1 MSSNRPLPI
10 HLALSELRHE
20 WQAALCFVA
29 ALIGVLAPLM
39 ILLALKNGVIGA
51 LVDGLVEDPRNRQII
66 AVGSGAH
73 TPETIAELAE
83 REDVAFAMPAPRSIN
98 TQADAVRNADRRGI
112 ERGVQLVPS
121 KAGDPLIPQGAVTRG
136 AVFVSQ
142 SLAKQLSFEPGSS
155 AQLVV
160 EREIDG
166 RLERVRPTFTVSGI
180 VPEALFEKPALF
192 MDLSDLMDIERFRDD
207 KTLTPETWQDPRPAP
222 ETYAS
227 FRLYAESLSDL
238 DPLQDALAEMGIRS
252 RPWAENAALLVG
264 FQRSLNILYA
274 AIAAV
279 AVLGFWAAMSA
290 NLRAMVER
298 QRISFSLLGLM
309 GMAPRA
315 RSLMPL
321 TQSVVLVLGG
331 IVLTTALVMPVIW
344 GVNLT
349 FGTDERPTIAHLGL
363 SDVAL
368 FFILGGLT
376 ACTATLWALRA
387 LSDISPDEVLRHA

>member
-1 MSSNRPLPI
+1 MSPRLPV
-10 HLALSELRHE
+10 HLALAELRHE

-51 LVDGLVEDPRNRQII
+51 LVEGLVEDPRNRQII
-66 AVGSGAH
+66 AMGAGKH
-73 TPETIAELAE
+73 SPTTLETLAA

-98 TQADAVRNADRRGI
+98 TQADAVRNPDARGL

-121 KAGDPLIPQGAVTRG
+121 RSGDPLIPQGAVARG
-136 AVFVSQ
+136 GVFASQ
-142 SLAKQLSFEPGSS
+142 ALATQLGLREGSR
-155 AQLVV
+155 AQLVI

-166 RLERVRPTFTVSGI
+166 QVQRVRPEFEVLGV

-207 KTLTPETWQDPRPAP
+207 KTRTPQTWQASGPEP

-227 FRLYAESLSDL
+227 FRLYVRALSDL
-238 DPLQDALAEMGIRS
+238 GPVQDALAAQNIRT

-264 FQRSLNILYA
+264 FQRALNLLYA
-274 AIAAV
+274 AIALV

-298 QRISFSLLGLM
+298 QRISFSLLDLV
-309 GMAPRA
+309 GMVPRA
-315 RSLMPL
+315 RALVPVV
-321 TQSVVLVLGG
+321 QSVVLVLGG
-331 IVLTTALVMPVIW
+331 IALTVVLVLPVLW
-344 GVNLT
+344 GVNVA
-349 FGTDERPTIAHLGL
+349 FGTPARPVIATLSLG
-363 SDVAL
+363 DVAM
-368 FFILGGLT
+368 FFGLGVLT
-376 ACTATLWALRA
+376 ACTACLWALRA
-387 LSDISPDEVLRHA
+387 LSHISPDEVLRHA